1 MAFRET
7 GKTAAAR
14 FAGWLFR
21 RMLRL
26 SPLGSAD
33 LRGGTED
40 ESLLESQRPSWNAAA
55 ESYFERRRPLAEQDS
70 RKPWMP
76 DASTS
81 RLVARVGWILSE
93 LVFGEHLIVLD
104 FGCGLGWLSRLLR
117 RMEFNVI
124 GLDVSRTAVEF
135 AARASVRTPGE
146 DALHF
151 ERYLGYDGK
160 SFPLS
165 DSSVHFIISHDSF
178 HHVPGQQA
186 VLEEMHRV
194 LAPGGKLIL
203 SEPGVG
209 HKSEPSTA
217 EDVALYGVLEREV
230 RVRDFEDKALRAG
243 FREVYLKP
251 CPVPTDEKW
260 TRERYREFFRGVVRP
275 DLYLALRRSM
285 LANPMFVCEK
295 SGKLRESFHHRAEV
309 EARESRLRARSGET
323 LEIPVV
329 LRNTGSLTFLSRP
342 QEGGGFVTLSLRV
355 LEEGR
360 DSAEEP
366 RGRLQLERD
375 LLPGA
380 SAGLAFKLAAPRKH
394 GSYRLVIEPVYEKFY
409 WFSERGSR
417 PAEIAL
423 TVT

>member
-1 MAFRET
+1 MAFRER
-7 GKTAAAR
+7 GRTAAAR

-76 DASTS
+76 GASPA
-81 RLVARVGWILSE
+81 RL
-93 LVFGEHLIVLD
+93 
-104 FGCGLGWLSRLLR
+104 
-117 RMEFNVI
+117 
-124 GLDVSRTAVEF
+124 

-217 EDVALYGVLEREV
+217 E
-230 RVRDFEDKALRAG
+230 
-243 FREVYLKP
+243 
-251 CPVPTDEKW
+251 
-260 TRERYREFFRGVVRP
+260 
-275 DLYLALRRSM
+275 
-285 LANPMFVCEK
+285 
-295 SGKLRESFHHRAEV
+295 
-309 EARESRLRARSGET
+309 
-323 LEIPVV
+323 
-329 LRNTGSLTFLSRP
+329 
-342 QEGGGFVTLSLRV
+342 
-355 LEEGR
+355 
-360 DSAEEP
+360 
-366 RGRLQLERD
+366 
-375 LLPGA
+375 
-380 SAGLAFKLAAPRKH
+380 
-394 GSYRLVIEPVYEKFY
+394 
-409 WFSERGSR
+409 
-417 PAEIAL
+417 
-423 TVT
+423 